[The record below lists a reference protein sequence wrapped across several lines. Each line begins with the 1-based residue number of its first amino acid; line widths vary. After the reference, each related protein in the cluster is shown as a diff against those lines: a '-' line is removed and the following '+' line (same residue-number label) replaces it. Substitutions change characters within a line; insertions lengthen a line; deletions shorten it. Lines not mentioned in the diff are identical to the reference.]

1 MKKQEKIAA
10 ILVACS
16 ILTGG
21 IAGWR
26 GSAPMSVDL
35 NGQADDTALAVEGTE
50 IPLVIE
56 TSGKMKADE
65 SVVVTPSAPV
75 SLQGE
80 AIVLRVFVKNAYDAF
95 LYLDFGFTDT
105 EGKKYGLSPS
115 AEITSLE
122 AYAIAPDGTR
132 TKTEVSLNKN
142 GKIELPYLFYGDV
155 VLPYSVFNASSAP
168 ADLQTARFTLPASGA
183 NATWLSDESY
193 LSLFA
198 LGVQKDGNV
207 SVAMDMTELD
217 DSSFTHEAANGAE
230 RILSVRKATLQDR
243 FLIET
248 ALHKDYTCD
257 RLGDIKILE
266 KFETDGVLAEADETM
281 ATTERE
287 RKLSKSGQPNVTT
300 FVGVADGD
308 ALKYT
313 LRSEDY
319 DAARNSYAGTHLHFT
334 PGDAQDW
341 SGAKGI
347 TMYVINEQSY
357 TVSFAAEIFQ
367 YNSDTRLVEQYNLN
381 SSGMKYKTVYAYDVN
396 TGLEYSY
403 HTQTFMRV
411 PAHFEGWIRIPFS
424 QYDAPEWSL
433 ASTYGNRGVL
443 DFEKY
448 KILKVSFTRL
458 FSANQDT
465 SIIVDNLGIY
475 YNDFGVGQLFDETK
489 PSIAKSLN
497 G

>member
-16 ILTGG
+16 FLTGG

-26 GSAPMSVDL
+26 GGAPSPSVL
-35 NGQADDTALAVEGTE
+35 NGKADDAAFAVTGTE
-50 IPLVIE
+50 IPIVIE

-65 SVVVTPSAPV
+65 TVVVTPSAPV
-75 SLQGE
+75 ALQGD
-80 AIVLRVFVKNAYDAF
+80 AIVLRLFVKNAYDAF

-105 EGKKYGLSPS
+105 DGKKYGFSPS
-115 AEITSLE
+115 AEITPLE

-132 TKTEVSLNKN
+132 TRTEISLNKN
-142 GKIELPYLFYGDV
+142 GKLELPYLFYGDV
-155 VLPYSVFNASSAP
+155 VLPYSVFNAPSAP
-168 ADLQTARFTLPASGA
+168 AALQTARFTIPASGA
-183 NATWLSDESY
+183 GATWLSDESY

-198 LGVQKDGNV
+198 LGEEKDGNV
-207 SVAMDMTELD
+207 SFALD
-217 DSSFTHEAANGAE
+217 ITQLGDASFTHEAANGAE
-230 RILSVRKATLQDR
+230 KILSVRKATLKDR
-243 FLIET
+243 FVIET
-248 ALHKDYTCD
+248 ALNKDYTCE
-257 RLGDIKILE
+257 RLGDVKILE
-266 KFETDGVLAEADETM
+266 DFETDAALAAADG
-281 ATTERE
+281 ATAAEERE

-300 FVGVADGD
+300 FVGSADGD

-319 DAARNSYAGTHLHFT
+319 DAARNSYAGAHFHFT

-347 TMYVINEQSY
+347 TMYVINEQAYS
-357 TVSFAAEIFQ
+357 VSFAAEIFQ

-411 PAHFEGWIRIPFS
+411 PAHFEGWIRVPFS

-448 KILKVSFTRL
+448 KILKVSLTRL
-458 FSANQDT
+458 FSSNQDT
-465 SIIVDNLGIY
+465 SVVVDNLGIY
-475 YNDFGVGQLFDETK
+475 YNDFGVGQLFDDTK
-489 PSIAKSLN
+489 PSIAESLN